1 MKKQDQSTDAYV
13 VRHLSQLKILS
24 RLIEHELASNKPGP
38 SLTMD
43 RAIAEN
49 LLDLVEV
56 FVEEVEGKVQPRSS
70 DREGVKVAGESKA
83 TVTRLN

>member
-1 MKKQDQSTDAYV
+1 MKKQDQSIDAYV
-13 VRHLSQLKILS
+13 VRRLSQLKILS
-24 RLIEHELASNKPGP
+24 RLIEHELAAGKAGP

-43 RAIAEN
+43 RAIAED

-56 FVEEVEGKVQPRSS
+56 FVEEVEGKVKPRNE
-70 DREGVKVAGESKA
+70 RETAKASGENKA